1 MTDPIKI
8 FYSASAELRQ
18 TLEGTPDQIV
28 TIKSGKEKMASQYL
42 MRKGHCLVT
51 TGLNINSG
59 RLASVYSE
67 IPALGVA
74 FCPIITK
81 DKAEAKSLTVYLNSL
96 FGWIQLLNLR
106 TGVSL
111 NFPNWSHTMLRQIRL
126 PDPDQCDLTPLL
138 TCFEAIK
145 HDVVGRLDSYLECPV
160 REMIDQAAAEVAG
173 ISWSDVKEWRDVLAK
188 EPTIARNIPGN
199 SQ

>member
-8 FYSASAELRQ
+8 FYSKSSELRQ
-18 TLEGTPDQIV
+18 TLEGIPDQIV
-28 TIKSGKEKMASQYL
+28 TIREGKERMAKGYL
-42 MRKGHCLVT
+42 ERAGHCLIA
-51 TGLNINSG
+51 TGADTRSS
-59 RLASVYSE
+59 RLSAVYSDT
-67 IPALGVA
+67 PTLGVS
-74 FCPIITK
+74 FCPIVTK
-81 DKAEAKSLTVYLNSL
+81 DKEEAKALTVWLNSVL
-96 FGWIQLLNLR
+96 TWLMLLNLR
-106 TGVSL
+106 SGVKL
-111 NFPNWSHTMLRQIRL
+111 TFPNWSHTMLRQIRL
-126 PDPDQCDLTPLL
+126 PDPDQCNLTPLL

-160 REMIDQAAAEVAG
+160 REKIDQAAAEVAG